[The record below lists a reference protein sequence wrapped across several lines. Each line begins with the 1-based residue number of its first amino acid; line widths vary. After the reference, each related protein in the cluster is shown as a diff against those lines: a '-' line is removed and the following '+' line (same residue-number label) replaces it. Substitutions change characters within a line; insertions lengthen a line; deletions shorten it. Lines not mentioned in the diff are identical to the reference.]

1 MHISGYA
8 DEDLDELPDDV
19 MLLRKP
25 FTAQQ
30 LRHAMGDRLAAV
42 IRLRPQWGG
51 HSAARSIRSHF
62 GQAHAH
68 TSGTIPSSDTWH
80 SDHSAIP

>member
-30 LRHAMGDRLAAV
+30 LRHAMATASQ
-42 IRLRPQWGG
+42 P
-51 HSAARSIRSHF
+51 
-62 GQAHAH
+62 
-68 TSGTIPSSDTWH
+68 
-80 SDHSAIP
+80 